1 MQLKKELKE
10 ALISSLLGKYALYV
24 FQILSLMI
32 LARVFNPEVFGLIAV
47 TQVFIMFF
55 QMLATS
61 GLGPA
66 IVYKESIS
74 KDMLNGVFTFTLIL
88 GSALAIVFF
97 FISDFL
103 YQWLDL
109 SSGLTVFYLMAPTVF
124 FSSLCIVPLACL
136 QKDAQFKTIARA
148 EIFAEFL
155 ALVACLL
162 LLQVLDAENA
172 LASKFVCVAILRF
185 VFYYLFSRKT
195 TLGTPNFGSQVRL
208 AAPLFAFAKYQL
220 GFNILNFFS
229 RNLDNLLVAK
239 YFGVASLGV
248 YEKTYQVMKYPLQL
262 FTFAITPALQPIFT
276 RYKDDKSI
284 VCHEYAYITE
294 KLGLLGAFSAF
305 ILFWAAEPVVYILF
319 GEKWHESAQFLRILS
334 LSIPIQMVLSSTGGV
349 FQAFGETKALFK
361 CGLFGTSANVSAII
375 LGIMSD
381 NLSLLCFYLII
392 SFSLNFVQCFF
403 TMFYTVFTFKELGKM
418 KRSFIF
424 VAVPFINF
432 LFIDINFQVVL
443 DLKDA
448 FIRVSV
454 IAFLSAIALVVTY
467 IVVYPSSGIKNLL
480 KR

>member
-1 MQLKKELKE
+1 MQLKKELKQ

-32 LARVFNPEVFGLIAV
+32 LARVFDPEVFGLIAV

-74 KDMLNGVFTFTLIL
+74 KNMLNGVFTFTLIL
-88 GSALAIVFF
+88 GFALAVIFF
-97 FISDFL
+97 SISSVL

-109 SSGLTVFYLMAPTVF
+109 SSGLTAFYLMAPTVF

-136 QKDAQFKTIARA
+136 QKDAKFSTIAKA
-148 EIFAEFL
+148 EILAEFL
-155 ALVACLL
+155 ALVACLSM
-162 LLQVLDAENA
+162 LQAFKPENA
-172 LASKFVCVAILRF
+172 LASKFVCVALLRF
-185 VFYYLFSRKT
+185 GFYYLFSRST
-195 TLGTPNFGSQVRL
+195 TLGTPNLGSQVRL

-276 RYKDDKSI
+276 KYKNDKVM
-284 VCHEYAYITE
+284 VCHEYASIAE

-349 FQAFGETKALFK
+349 FQAFGETKAMFR
-361 CGLFGTSANVSAII
+361 CGVFSSVTNVSAIL
-375 LGIMSD
+375 LGIVSN
-381 NLSLLCFYLII
+381 NLSLLCFYLVF
-392 SFSLNFVQCFF
+392 SFSVNFIQCFYTIF
-403 TMFYTVFTFKELGKM
+403 STVFTFKELSKM

-424 VAVPFINF
+424 VAVPFINL
-432 LFIDINFQVVL
+432 LFTDINFQVVL

-448 FIRVSV
+448 FIRLSA
-454 IAFLSAIALVVTY
+454 IAFLSALALVVTY
-467 IVVYPSSGIKNLL
+467 GVVYPSSGIKNLL